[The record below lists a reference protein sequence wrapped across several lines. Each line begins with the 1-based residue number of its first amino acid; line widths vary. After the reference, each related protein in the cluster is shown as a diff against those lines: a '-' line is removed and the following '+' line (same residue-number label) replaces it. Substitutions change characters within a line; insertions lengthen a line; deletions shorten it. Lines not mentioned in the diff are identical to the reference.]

1 VKFVSEKHALEE
13 LHRLKD
19 DFAGRIRSDFET
31 NAKSCVSCE
40 TPGACCL
47 DAHFVNVRISRLEAK
62 AIGGVLDLLADEQRE
77 RVDGRIDRVIAEYGL
92 DVDDDTT
99 YACPLFEKG
108 IGCLV
113 HSEAKPLPCIQH
125 ACYENEKHFPPD
137 ELLAEQEGLVD
148 ALNRRVYGQASMLT
162 PLPLAIRSLRK

>member
-1 VKFVSEKHALEE
+1 
-13 LHRLKD
+13 
-19 DFAGRIRSDFET
+19 
-31 NAKSCVSCE
+31 
-40 TPGACCL
+40 
-47 DAHFVNVRISRLEAK
+47 
-62 AIGGVLDLLADEQRE
+62 LDLLADEQRE

-92 DVDDDTT
+92 DADDGTT

-125 ACYENEKHFPPD
+125 ACYENEKDLPPD

-148 ALNRRVYGQASMLT
+148 ALNRRVYGQASTLT
-162 PLPLAIRSLRK
+162 PLPLAVRSLRK